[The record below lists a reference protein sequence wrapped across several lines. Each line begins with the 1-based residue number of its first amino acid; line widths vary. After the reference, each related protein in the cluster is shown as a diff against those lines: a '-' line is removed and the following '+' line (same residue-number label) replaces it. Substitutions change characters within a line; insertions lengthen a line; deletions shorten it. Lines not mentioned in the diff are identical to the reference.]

1 MEKTYKKVWFSNNK
15 YKDFID
21 SKKMK
26 FFRLIEKTE
35 DVIIRMSAK

>member
-1 MEKTYKKVWFSNNK
+1 MKKELTHKKTNNSNIKN
-15 YKDFID
+15 FING
-21 SKKMK
+21 KKMR